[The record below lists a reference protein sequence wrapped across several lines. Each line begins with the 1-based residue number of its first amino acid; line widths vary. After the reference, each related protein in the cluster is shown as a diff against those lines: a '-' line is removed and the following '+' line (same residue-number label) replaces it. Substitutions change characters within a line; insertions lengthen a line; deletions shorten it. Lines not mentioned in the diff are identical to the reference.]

1 MYIVKKLEPKGSRM
15 HVYLDNNVDF
25 LLYKGEMKKFNIQ
38 DGTCIDEKQYQS
50 IMEILY
56 KRARERALYI
66 LDDAYKTKKQIIDK
80 LKSGFYPTLIIDKV
94 IEYLSEYDLINDNKY
109 AAMYIDY
116 KSDSKSKRQI
126 IQDLHSKGVSKDII
140 DRAFENV
147 DFSDD
152 NSLRKIIEK
161 RFNRYNLKEKKD
173 LEKFYRYLVG
183 KGYSFGDIKKVLS
196 DFSDDYNIFDD

>member
-1 MYIVKKLEPKGSRM
+1 MYTVKKLESKGSRI

-25 LLYKGEMKKFNIQ
+25 LLYKGEIKKFSIQ

-50 IMEILY
+50 IMETLY

-80 LKSGFYPTLIIDKV
+80 LKSGLYPTYIIDKV
-94 IEYLSEYDLINDNKY
+94 IDYLSEYDLINDNKY

-116 KSDSKSKRQI
+116 KSDSKSKKQI
-126 IQDLHSKGVSKDII
+126 IQDLYSKGVSKDII
-140 DRAFENV
+140 DSAFENI

-161 RFNRYNLKEKKD
+161 RLNKYNLKEKKD

-183 KGYSFGDIKKVLS
+183 KGYSFSDIKKALC
-196 DFSDDYNIFDD
+196 DFSDEYNIFDD